1 MSVFNNWNSLK
12 EEVADL
18 PPVGCLNQW
27 EMSPKDSESEIPV
40 VLLLERK
47 LEKKNLFCP

>member
-1 MSVFNNWNSLK
+1 MSVINNWNSLK

-27 EMSPKDSESEIPV
+27 RMSPQDSQSEIPV
-40 VLLLERK
+40 IVLLESK
-47 LEKKNLFCP
+47 LEKTH

>member
-1 MSVFNNWNSLK
+1 M
-12 EEVADL
+12 ADL

-40 VLLLERK
+40 VVVLLERK
-47 LEKKNLFCP
+47 LEKKESLLSLNLYQVYKHLLS